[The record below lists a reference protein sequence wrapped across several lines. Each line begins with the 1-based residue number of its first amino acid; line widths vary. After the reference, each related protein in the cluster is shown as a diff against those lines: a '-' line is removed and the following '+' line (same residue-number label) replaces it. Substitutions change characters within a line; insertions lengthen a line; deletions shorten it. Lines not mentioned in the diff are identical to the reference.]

1 MERQKPV
8 NSVQHNDAYSQAL
21 IEAYGKWMGGDGFQ
35 QSTVKESTA
44 IPAPEKKELGA
55 PGPAGGADAST
66 SIPDLSGKE
75 AKSDEGPKDIKA
87 SAGAPDPATDLRT
100 GAGVKQSHG
109 AEVKDTT
116 KVVAREGYGAGKK
129 KCPECGGKGC
139 SHCGDTGFH
148 KMKKEDVDI
157 LDEKKGLYAN
167 IHAKR
172 KRGGTPAKP
181 GSKNYPAKDAFEKSA
196 KTAKKEEVSFE
207 LNGETYIF
215 EREVIEEG
223 SMKQARKN
231 VGASTCW
238 KGYKAKGTK
247 MKGGKSVPNCVKEYF
262 EKGKDG
268 KMVKKHNC
276 AKKVKKEGLE
286 YDVLSGEHTM
296 LEDGTVTHYDIMREN
311 TILHNVPVEE
321 LEIMI
326 SEVHEH
332 VVNDDKNKEV
342 LGEKKLDPVGKED
355 KDIDND
361 GDHDKSDKY
370 LLARRKKVSKIIN
383 AKKKM
388 KEQAELRKEIEEEK
402 K

>member
-1 MERQKPV
+1 MKNFKKLREEALRQQHRHTDTFAEGDTIMSSITGEKGTIHRAGVNYVIALTEDGNMFRAWIKDVRHVNVTDAINKEGKVVFSIMERQKPV

-181 GSKNYPAKDAFEKSA
+181 D
-196 KTAKKEEVSFE
+196 
-207 LNGETYIF
+207 
-215 EREVIEEG
+215 
-223 SMKQARKN
+223 RKIILQR
-231 VGASTCW
+231 T
-238 KGYKAKGTK
+238 
-247 MKGGKSVPNCVKEYF
+247 
-262 EKGKDG
+262 
-268 KMVKKHNC
+268 
-276 AKKVKKEGLE
+276 
-286 YDVLSGEHTM
+286 LSRRAQR
-296 LEDGTVTHYDIMREN
+296 LQ
-311 TILHNVPVEE
+311 
-321 LEIMI
+321 
-326 SEVHEH
+326 
-332 VVNDDKNKEV
+332 
-342 LGEKKLDPVGKED
+342 
-355 KDIDND
+355 
-361 GDHDKSDKY
+361 
-370 LLARRKKVSKIIN
+370 RRKKFRLNSM
-383 AKKKM
+383 AR
-388 KEQAELRKEIEEEK
+388 LTSSREK
-402 K
+402 